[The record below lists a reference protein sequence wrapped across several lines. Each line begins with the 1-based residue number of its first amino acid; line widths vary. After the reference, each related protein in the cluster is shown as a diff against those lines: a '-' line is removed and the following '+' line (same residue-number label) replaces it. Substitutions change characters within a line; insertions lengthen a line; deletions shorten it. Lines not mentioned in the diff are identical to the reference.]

1 MPHVQSIVAVSAICG
16 VAFLALG
23 VYRFWSAWAASKQ
36 SRIQRGR
43 LRLPI
48 AGRRD
53 RAWQIA
59 FAAVYLLIGAFLL
72 VGAQP
77 RVVRVPHDVP
87 SATDGPDEEWM
98 QVLAARRWHSG
109 LVVGIAR
116 GGKRNILCLGTLGLA
131 SRQPPRADAVF
142 PIGSI
147 TKTFTGILLAD
158 MVGRGEV
165 AMSDPVSRYLP
176 PGVTTP
182 EWPGQEMTLLDLA
195 THTSGLPRMPPH
207 MGPSARKLLN
217 WQLLRDRYRGHSL
230 DELFERLSEI
240 TLSAEPGPSFVYSN
254 LGMGLLG
261 HALERAAGV
270 GYENL
275 IRRRIAAPLGMPS
288 TRIELTPS
296 LSSRLAPGFFDAWR
310 LGRVGV
316 EFPAPRWKYSVLQGA
331 GALVSSGEDLLRFLE
346 ANLRVPATRLGD
358 AIRQSH
364 FRRHERD
371 GQGGGIGLGWH
382 LTPLPDE
389 QGELIWHSGATSGYT
404 SFLGFVPRH
413 EVGVFILNNTAEPID
428 GLARQVLDK
437 LIENSEVDDI
447 ELATSVARG
456 VPDTC
461 FDMSLCFHTCLTS
474 FQERIR
480 RLQEG
485 TPTYADRRWGTRPGC
500 ACQLGSPSRDT
511 SEKS

>member
-23 VYRFWSAWAASKQ
+23 VYRVWSVWTAPEQ
-36 SRIQRGR
+36 NRIQHGR

-48 AGRRD
+48 ARGRD
-53 RAWQIA
+53 RPWQIA
-59 FAAVYLLIGAFLL
+59 FAAVYLLIGVFLL
-72 VGAQP
+72 VGARP
-77 RVVRVPHDVP
+77 RVVLVPKGVP
-87 SATDGPDEEWM
+87 SATDGRDEEWV
-98 QVLAARRWHSG
+98 QALAARRWHSG
-109 LVVGIAR
+109 LVVGAVR
-116 GGKRNILCLGTLGLA
+116 GGERNILCLGTLGLA
-131 SRQPPRADAVF
+131 SRQPPRADTVF

-158 MVGRGEV
+158 MVGRGEIDL
-165 AMSDPVSRYLP
+165 SDPVSRYLP
-176 PGVTTP
+176 PRATAP
-182 EWPGQEMTLLDLA
+182 EWRGQEMTLLDLA
-195 THTSGLPRMPPH
+195 THTSGLPRMPPY

-230 DELFERLSEI
+230 DELFEHLGEI
-240 TLSAEPGPSFVYSN
+240 TLSADPGSSFVYSN

-261 HALERAAGV
+261 HVLERAAGV
-270 GYENL
+270 SYENL

-288 TRIELTPS
+288 TRIELTPN

-316 EFPAPRWKYSVLQGA
+316 EFPAPRWEYPVLQGA
-331 GALVSSGEDLLRFLE
+331 GAFVSSGEDLLRFLE
-346 ANLRVPATRLGD
+346 ANLRAPATRLGD

-364 FRRHERD
+364 SRRHERD

-389 QGELIWHSGATSGYT
+389 QGELVWHSGATSGYT

-428 GLARQVLDK
+428 ALARQVLDK

-447 ELATSVARG
+447 DLAEIT
-456 VPDTC
+456 
-461 FDMSLCFHTCLTS
+461 
-474 FQERIR
+474 
-480 RLQEG
+480 G
-485 TPTYADRRWGTRPGC
+485 TISPAWRP
-500 ACQLGSPSRDT
+500 
-511 SEKS
+511 